1 MTAGETGRSRT
12 GRVSSAVE
20 PVAVVG
26 VSCRL
31 PQAADPGRFWQLL
44 RDGVDA
50 VTAVPEGRWPD
61 ESAAAYRR
69 GGFLSDVDRFDA
81 AFFGISPNEAAAM
94 DPQQR
99 LVLEL
104 AWEALESARLVPGR
118 LSGSGAGV
126 FLGAISNDYAA
137 LQDRVGGLG
146 RHAYTGANRAMIANR
161 VSYFLGLRGPSL
173 TLDAGQSS
181 SLLAVQMACESL
193 RRGET
198 GLALAGGVNL
208 NLLAETTAAI
218 GDFGALSPD
227 GRCYVFDGR
236 ANGYV
241 RGEGGALVVL
251 KPLSAALADG
261 DPIRCV
267 ILGGAVNNDGGG
279 DGLTVPSRRAQ
290 EEVIRLACERAG
302 VEPGDVQYVE
312 LHGTG
317 TKVGDPIE
325 AAALGAAYGPDHA
338 DDESPLLVGSVKTNI
353 GHLEGAAGIAGLVK
367 VVLSL
372 EQRELPP
379 SLNFETANPD
389 IPLDE
394 LGLEVVRDTRP
405 WPRADR
411 PLIAGVSSF
420 GMGGTNCHLVLG
432 EAPRSGYGVRSV
444 SEDTPWVLSAR
455 SARALG
461 AQAERLL
468 AHVGP
473 PVGPADVE
481 AGAVALALLRSRA
494 VFEHRAVLLGADRQ
508 AGLAALAAGRLDESV
523 VTGSVVAG
531 SVTGGRRVF
540 VFPGQGSQ
548 WPEMAR
554 DLLAGSPVFA
564 AHAEAC
570 AGALEPF
577 VDYALL
583 DVLRGAPGAPG
594 LDRVDVVQPA
604 LWAVM
609 VSLAGLWRSYGVEP
623 EMVIGHSQ
631 GEIAAATVVGALS
644 MPDAARVVALRSRAI
659 AGIAGRG
666 GMMSIAAPLDVVE
679 SAIRSLT
686 GDVSIA
692 AYNGPRSVVVSGRL
706 EALDD
711 LGRRLT
717 DDGYRTRIIPVDYA
731 SHSAEV
737 EEIRDEVLAALAP
750 VRPVSA
756 GTLFISTLTGEP
768 IDTAEL
774 DAGYW
779 YRSLRQPVRFA
790 QATRRALDHQG
801 GLFVECSPHPVLG
814 AGIEETTEEADRE
827 AAVIGTL
834 RRGEGGLTRFRRS
847 LAEAYTRGAEV
858 DWTGPDP
865 VAGAELVELPT
876 YAFQRERHWPSLP
889 AAARRPTA
897 RTVGGDARRS
907 TARTVGG
914 DARRST
920 AQTLPRDARRSTEQT
935 VPAGGGLS
943 RREVR
948 ELVLTLLAGLLGYE
962 DAAGVEP
969 GRTFKDLGLESAT
982 AEDLRHRLR
991 SATGLRLPTSLLF
1004 DHPTPDLLIAHLR
1017 TLLDDGGSA
1026 ASTANHQ
1033 SDPATPRLL
1042 DDASADD
1049 FVGDTDGGLNGDP
1062 DAIAIVAMGCRYPGG
1077 ADSPEELWRLVSTGT
1092 DAITE
1097 FPVNRGW
1104 DLDALFAAGPDRSG
1118 TSDTRYG
1125 GFLHDADRF
1134 DAAFFG
1140 ISPREAT
1147 AMDPQQRLLME
1158 VSWEAVERAGLDPAG
1173 LRGSA
1178 TGVFVGAMA
1187 SDYGPRLHQAT
1198 GTVDGHLLTGTALS
1212 VASGRIAYALGL
1224 RGPAITA
1231 DTACSSSLVAI
1242 FLAMQALRRGECSLA
1257 LAGGAT
1263 VMSSPGI
1270 FVEFSRQSGLAADGR
1285 CKAFAAGADGTGW
1298 GEGAGM
1304 LLLERLSDARRLG
1317 HPVLAVI
1324 RGGAVNQDGASNGLT
1339 APNGQ
1344 AQQEVIRQALAD
1356 AGLAA
1361 AEVDAVEAH
1370 GTGTRL
1376 GDPIEAESIIA
1387 AYGADRDPGRPVWL
1401 GSLKSNIGHTQAAAG
1416 VGGVIKMV
1424 MAMRHGTLPRT
1435 LHADEPTPHVDWSGG
1450 AVRLLTEPV
1459 ELPDD
1464 RPTRA
1469 AVSSFGIS
1477 GTNAHLILEQAP
1489 ETAHTVPETG
1499 SAAPK
1504 TGRAEPESAYAAPE
1518 TARAEAETAEA
1529 PLVWAVSAKSAAA
1542 LEAHAARLR
1551 DYATDAPQ
1559 DDLAAA
1565 GHLLARRARF
1575 AHRAVV
1581 VAADRDELV
1590 AALAALAAGES
1601 HAAVTSGTALPDIRP
1616 VFVFPGQGSQ
1626 WTGMAVDL
1634 LDSNE
1639 VFSEW
1644 MTRCDAALAPYTGWS
1659 AVEALRAGELVGS
1672 EVIQPVLFAVM
1683 VSLAEVW
1690 RSLGVDPAAVVG
1702 HSQGEIAAACVAGA
1716 LTLDDAAKVVVL
1728 RSQALVKLG
1737 GTGGMLAVALPADE
1751 VRLEPWADR
1760 LWVAVRSGPASTV
1773 VAGELD
1779 ALDEFAA
1786 ACGETVRVRKIG
1798 IDYASHTPH
1807 VEVLRDE
1814 LLASLAEVAPR
1825 PTDVAFCSS
1834 MAADFVEPTGLD
1846 ADYWFRSLRNP
1857 VRFEQAIRAVA
1868 GDGASLFIE
1877 ASPHPVLTGHIQ
1889 DTLAATGAPG
1899 GATGTLRR
1907 DDGGR
1912 RRLLLAVAQAY
1923 VSGAEV
1929 DWAAVDQAAATQA
1942 GLVPNPPRHHV
1953 DLPTYPFEHTRYW
1966 INESPRAGG
1975 PRHPMLD
1982 AVVPV
1987 AGHDGFLLT
1996 GRLSRGAL
2004 PWLADHA
2011 VDGGVL
2017 LPGTAF
2023 VELALEAAA
2032 TAGCDEIEDLTLEA
2046 PLTLP
2051 ETGAVQVQLAVGGA
2065 DAEGRRDLTVYGR
2078 TADDDEARWTRHA
2091 SGTLATGAVVAGE
2104 RLADWPPVD
2113 GVEIDLDDA
2122 YERLAERGYEYG
2134 PAFQGLRAAWRVDGD
2149 AYVEVALP
2157 EPIRT
2162 DAGLFTLHPA
2172 LLDAALH
2179 LLVLESAED
2188 SGALLLPF
2196 AWSGV
2201 RVSALGAEVLRVR
2214 IAAGDG
2220 DRVSLDIHDSAGD
2233 RIAGVDALTLR
2244 PVPRHGAVTRGPSD
2258 AASYTLD
2265 WIDLAVSAMDPAEQR
2280 WAVVGYDEFADEI
2293 GAAVDA
2299 PRYYDLAS
2307 LTEMTVG
2314 EMPSTVLVP
2323 YLPEA
2328 DADDVPY
2335 GVRDGIYQALDLVQ
2349 GWVGDER
2356 FAGCRMVFVTK
2367 GVFRPEGADVAG
2379 VVAGPVWGLVRSAQ
2393 AEHPGRFV
2401 LVDVDAATVD
2411 WGLVAAAVAA
2421 GESQLVARDG
2431 KVLVPRLIRRT
2442 ADAPELFDAGTG
2454 TVLVTGGTG
2463 SLGALVAHRLVE
2475 RHGAKDLLLASRRG
2489 PEASGDLVARLEALG
2504 ARVTVAA
2511 CDVSDRDSLAAL
2523 LSEVPA
2529 ERPLVAVVHAA
2540 GVLDDA
2546 TVEGLSAQ
2554 RLDSVFAPKSDAAW
2568 YLHEL
2573 VPEVPLVTFS
2583 SVAGVIGNS
2592 GQANYAAA
2600 NVFLDVLAAH
2610 RRGLGLPSVS
2620 VAWGLWETAD
2630 SGMTGALSAADT
2642 ARLARSGIAPLTAEQ
2657 GLELFDSA
2665 ITAPAELVVAA
2676 RWDTAGLRARAEAG
2690 ELPPVLRGLVRTA
2703 RRTAAAANATSASTR
2718 AGAAGMAERLAKMAE
2733 AEARVH
2739 LADMVRSHVAA
2750 VLAHGS
2756 AVNVDMDRAFNEL
2769 GFDSLTAVEL
2779 RNRLNSDTGLRLP
2792 ATLVFDHPTV
2802 TALAEYLFRTLAP
2815 AAPSPEDTLRG
2826 AVERVESM
2834 LTSAHGDAE
2843 AIRGKLVAIA
2853 QSAVTRFGAGL
2864 MTRFGA
2870 GSNGAAEKIDSA
2882 SDEEI
2887 FALIDD
2893 QTMTSPLRSS
2903 LERPDHGD

>member
-1 MTAGETGRSRT
+1 M
-12 GRVSSAVE
+12 
-20 PVAVVG
+20 VG

-50 VTAVPEGRWPD
+50 VTAVPEGRWPAG
-61 ESAAAYRR
+61 SAGGRSDGSAGAYRR

-104 AWEALESARLVPGR
+104 AWEALESARVVPAR

-137 LQDRVGGLG
+137 LQDRVGADGLG
-146 RHAYTGANRAMIANR
+146 RHAYTGANRAIIANR

-218 GDFGALSPD
+218 GNFGALSPD
-227 GRCYVFDGR
+227 GRCYVFDDR

-279 DGLTVPSRRAQ
+279 DGLTVPSGRAQ

-338 DDESPLLVGSVKTNI
+338 DGASPLLVGSVKTNI

-379 SLNFETANPD
+379 SLNFETPNPD

-411 PLIAGVSSF
+411 PLVAGVSSF

-432 EAPRSGYGVRSV
+432 EAPRSEYGVRSAN
-444 SEDTPWVLSAR
+444 EDTPWVLSAR

-468 AHVGP
+468 AQVGP
-473 PVGPADVE
+473 HVAPDAGPHTSSQASSYVGPHAGAE
-481 AGAVALALLRSRA
+481 PGAVALALLRSRA
-494 VFEHRAVLLGADRQ
+494 VFEHRAVLLGTDRQ

-523 VTGSVVAG
+523 VTGSVVTGSVVAG
-531 SVTGGRRVF
+531 SVSGGRRVF

-548 WPEMAR
+548 WPQMAR

-583 DVLRGAPGAPG
+583 DVLRGTPGAPG

-609 VSLAGLWRSYGVEP
+609 VSLAGLWRSYGVAP

-659 AGIAGRG
+659 AGITGRG

-679 SAIRSLT
+679 SAIRSLA

-756 GTLFISTLTGEP
+756 GTLFVSTLTGEP

-774 DAGYW
+774 DAAYW

-814 AGIEETTEEADRE
+814 AGIEETAEEADRE

-834 RRGEGGLTRFRRS
+834 RRGEGGLARFRRS

-858 DWTGPDP
+858 DWTGPEP

-889 AAARRPTA
+889 A
-897 RTVGGDARRS
+897 DARRS
-907 TARTVGG
+907 AAQTLPGDAQRPTGRTLPG

-920 AQTLPRDARRSTEQT
+920 AQT
-935 VPAGGGLS
+935 VPAGGGGATGVGGASGHGPAAAGGANGHGPGSGGGLS

-962 DAAGVEP
+962 DTAGVEP

-1026 ASTANHQ
+1026 ASAAAHQ
-1033 SDPATPRLL
+1033 SDLANLMP
-1042 DDASADD
+1042 ADD
-1049 FVGDTDGGLNGDP
+1049 L

-1158 VSWEAVERAGLDPAG
+1158 VSWEAVERAGLDPGG

-1270 FVEFSRQSGLAADGR
+1270 FVEFSRQSGLAPDGR

-1424 MAMRHGTLPRT
+1424 MAMRHGSLPRT

-1489 ETAHTVPETG
+1489 ESIYAKPE
-1499 SAAPK
+1499 P
-1504 TGRAEPESAYAAPE
+1504 
-1518 TARAEAETAEA
+1518 AEA
-1529 PLVWAVSAKSAAA
+1529 PLVWAVSAKSAGA

-1551 DYATDAPQ
+1551 DYATNAPQ
-1559 DDLAAA
+1559 DDLPAA

-1590 AALAALAAGES
+1590 AGLAALAAGES
-1601 HAAVTSGTALPDIRP
+1601 HAAVSSGTALPDVRP

-1634 LDSNE
+1634 LESSE
-1639 VFSEW
+1639 VFREW
-1644 MTRCDAALAPYTGWS
+1644 MSRCDAALAPYTGWS
-1659 AVEALRAGELVGS
+1659 VVAALRAGELVGS

-1728 RSQALVKLG
+1728 RSQALVKLS
-1737 GTGGMLAVALPADE
+1737 GTGGMLAVALPAEE

-1857 VRFEQAIRAVA
+1857 VRFEQAIGAFA
-1868 GDGASLFIE
+1868 GDGTPLFIE

-1912 RRLLLAVAQAY
+1912 RRLLLAAAQAY
-1923 VSGAEV
+1923 VSGADV
-1929 DWAAVDQAAATQA
+1929 DWAAVDPA
-1942 GLVPNPPRHHV
+1942 PRHHV

-1987 AGHDGFLLT
+1987 AGDDGYLLT

-2046 PLTLP
+2046 PLPLP

-2091 SGTLATGAVVAGE
+2091 SGTLTVAPDGATAGAAATAAGAVGE
-2104 RLADWPPVD
+2104 GLAVWPPVD

-2157 EPIRT
+2157 EPVRG
-2162 DAGLFTLHPA
+2162 DASLFTLHPA

-2188 SGALLLPF
+2188 AGALLLPF

-2214 IAAGDG
+2214 IAAGEG
-2220 DRVSLDIHDSAGD
+2220 DRVSLDIHDGAGD

-2258 AASYTLD
+2258 ATSYTLD

-2280 WAVVGYDEFADEI
+2280 WAVVGYDAFADEI

-2367 GVFRPEGADVAG
+2367 GVFRPGGADVAG

-2421 GESQLVARDG
+2421 GESQLVAREG

-2511 CDVSDRDSLAAL
+2511 CDVSDRDSLDGL
-2523 LSEVPA
+2523 LSGVPA

-2703 RRTAAAANATSASTR
+2703 RRTAAAANATSAPTR

-2834 LTSAHGDAE
+2834 LTGAHGDAE